1 MDENLEY
8 RIRMAGLPVMEIDA
22 ATLAAVAKGD
32 GRVLFLHQGRPVAA
46 VVSLEDLGF
55 VLDAEAAE
63 QEDQLRG
70 EDDPPS
76 GSHRALGH

>member
-32 GRVLFLHQGRPVAA
+32 GRILLVREGRPVAA
-46 VVSLEDLGF
+46 VVSLDDLGF

-70 EDDPPS
+70 LDDPPS

>member
-1 MDENLEY
+1 MDENLEH
-8 RIRMAGLPVMEIDA
+8 RIRTAGLPVMEIDA

-32 GRVLFLHQGRPVAA
+32 GRVLLVRQGRPVAA

-63 QEDQLRG
+63 LEDRLRG
-70 EDDPPS
+70 DEDPPS